1 MRKIIF
7 TLFAA
12 TALSMAIGTSDTE
25 ASTYTVKP
33 GDTLWKI
40 ASTNNVSVD
49 QLLSWNKLSSNSIYP
64 NQSIQVAAVATT
76 VATPQKI
83 PVAKAPASS
92 ATTNTYTVKAGDTLS
107 KIARTHKTSVSSI
120 QQLNRLTGTHI
131 YPGQKLVVSGQVQVS
146 APTTTVKAPA
156 PTTVKAP
163 ANASTVSNMS
173 TYRVV
178 SGDTLSKIAK
188 KYNTSVSKL
197 MSANNLKSTT
207 IRVGQL
213 LKVDASSLSSTV
225 IPVSNP
231 IISTPAV
238 SGSIATVVDTAKS
251 VLGTP
256 YKWGGAAPGGF
267 DCSGYI
273 YYVYNKAGFSLP
285 RTNTTGYDAI
295 SSPVSSPEVG
305 DLVFFKNTYR
315 AGISHMGIYI
325 GNNSFIHAG
334 GDRVQITSLNDSYWG
349 KHFDSY
355 QRLNVMR

>member
-12 TALSMAIGTSDTE
+12 TALSLAVGTSDTE

-40 ASTNNVSVD
+40 ASSNKVSVD
-49 QLLSWNKLSSNSIYP
+49 QLLTWNKLASNSIYP
-64 NQSIQVAAVATT
+64 NQAIKVAATSTT
-76 VATPQKI
+76 VVVPQKTMA
-83 PVAKAPASS
+83 AKAPASS
-92 ATTNTYTVKAGDTLS
+92 TSINTYTVKSGDTLS
-107 KIARTHKTSVSSI
+107 KIARAHNTSVSSI
-120 QQLNRLTGTHI
+120 QQLNRLSGTNI
-131 YPGQKLVVSGQVQVS
+131 YPGQKLVVSGKPQVS
-146 APTTTVKAPA
+146 APTTTIGAPA
-156 PTTVKAP
+156 TTPVV
-163 ANASTVSNMS
+163 STTT
-173 TYRVV
+173 TYRVI

-188 KYNTSVSKL
+188 KHNTTVTKL
-197 MSANNLKSTT
+197 MSANNLKTTT
-207 IRVGQL
+207 IRVGQV
-213 LKVDASSLSSTV
+213 LKVDANSLSETV
-225 IPVSNP
+225 ITVSNP
-231 IISTPAV
+231 IVSAPPA
-238 SGSIATVVDTAKS
+238 SGNVTLLVDTAKS

-256 YKWGGAAPGGF
+256 YVWGGAAPGGF

-273 YYVYNKAGFSLP
+273 YYVYNKVGINVP
-285 RTNTTGYDAI
+285 RTSTIGFDAI
-295 SSPVSSPEVG
+295 SSPVSSPEIG

-315 AGISHMGIYI
+315 AGISHMGIFI

>member
-25 ASTYTVKP
+25 ASTYTVQP

-49 QLLSWNKLSSNSIYP
+49 QLLTWNKLSSNSIYP
-64 NQSIQVAAVATT
+64 NQSIQVAAVSTT
-76 VATPQKI
+76 VATPQKT
-83 PVAKAPASS
+83 PVAKAPVRTAS
-92 ATTNTYTVKAGDTLS
+92 TTTYIVKAGDTLS

-131 YPGQKLVVSGQVQVS
+131 YSGQKLVVSSQVQVS
-146 APTTTVKAPA
+146 APTTTA
-156 PTTVKAP
+156 KAP
-163 ANASTVSNMS
+163 ANASTVSNTS

-231 IISTPAV
+231 VVSTPAV

-273 YYVYNKAGFSLP
+273 YYVYNKAGFNVP